1 MSGCAGAGAPAGA
14 TDSVS
19 ALTLQLSAAAHRTP
33 TVLAPADR
41 STVAV
46 TVDQSSQL
54 LVAGRVSV
62 CTSVPFTVRSIVRGA
77 GPPSAPM

>member
-1 MSGCAGAGAPAGA
+1 MSGSVGAADPGAD

-19 ALTLQLSAAAHRTP
+19 TLTLQLSVAAHRTP
-33 TVLAPADR
+33 TVLAPAL
-41 STVAV
+41 SETSAV

-54 LVAGRVSV
+54 VVGGSVSGPVSV
-62 CTSVPFTVRSIVRGA
+62 PLTISSMVRGA